1 MFRRVVAFLGSLALA
16 LAGCAPAPAAPT
28 ASPPEFAFKG
38 SPVDLVIR
46 LDDLPNG
53 WTLSSQYTPTV
64 IEIAK
69 GFGPDRGQAL
79 EFLGHNAIGAGYQR
93 IFAYPSAS
101 HRSMTSMVILF
112 ADPPGARA
120 AVERLVSLERESGW
134 SEVPIA
140 GRLTK
145 DAVAFGGPGQY
156 VSKSETVVVS
166 FIRLYMSFAN
176 AVVFLGTQDD
186 TALVD
191 GELVGSLACAQIAR
205 IGSFGGADLK
215 RP

>member
-1 MFRRVVAFLGSLALA
+1 MFLRLFAFLGLLALV
-16 LAGCAPAPAAPT
+16 LAGCAPAPATPT
-28 ASPPEFAFKG
+28 ASLPEFTFKG
-38 SPVDLVIR
+38 SPADLVIR
-46 LDDLPNG
+46 LDDLPTG
-53 WTLSSQYTPTV
+53 WTLSTQYTPTV
-64 IEIAK
+64 NEIAK

-79 EFLGHNAIGAGYQR
+79 EFLGHNGIGAGYQR
-93 IFAYPSAS
+93 IFAYPSAA
-101 HRSMTSMVILF
+101 HRSMSSMVILF

-120 AVERLVSLERESGW
+120 VVERLATLERESGW

-156 VSKSETVVVS
+156 VSKGETVVVS

-191 GELVGSLACAQIAR
+191 GELVGSLASAQIAR
-205 IGSFGGADLK
+205 MGSFGGADLK